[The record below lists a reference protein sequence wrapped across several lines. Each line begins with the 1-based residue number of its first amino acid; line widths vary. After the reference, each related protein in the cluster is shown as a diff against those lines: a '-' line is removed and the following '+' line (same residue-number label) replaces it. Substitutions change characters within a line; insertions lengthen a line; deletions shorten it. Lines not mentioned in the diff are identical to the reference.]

1 MLLLAVGVFA
11 LYQRERFES
20 HSLQAQL
27 EALAPQQAR
36 ARQLQLEIITAEAKL
51 NQLAALEKRLPK
63 PDWSRLLMRITQSMP
78 DDVWLDHL
86 AFLDAQTATV
96 TGASYADSGV
106 YDFVNYLK
114 QVPDISE
121 ISLAG
126 TGSGRSSTG
135 PATSFDVQLSL
146 ASTIES
152 SDQEN
157 RHD

>member
-1 MLLLAVGVFA
+1 
-11 LYQRERFES
+11 
-20 HSLQAQL
+20 
-27 EALAPQQAR
+27 
-36 ARQLQLEIITAEAKL
+36 
-51 NQLAALEKRLPK
+51 
-63 PDWSRLLMRITQSMP
+63 MP

-106 YDFVNYLK
+106 YDFVNYLE

-126 TGSGRSSTG
+126 TGTGRSSTG